1 MKRKDRKEY
10 LEKLENLLNGSSKSI
25 SRVIY
30 ELEKQGQ
37 GKIVMKSLA
46 KVLHPWDYKNQ
57 YPRAVELFTRVCY
70 SKKRNTWGR
79 KVARKGTII
88 NGKIKYFPPA
98 KWDSDQ
104 WFKEKYLENDI
115 SELIDLLGERPR
127 ELGKR
132 FVGLLKKCGSS
143 EELLQKLLLLL
154 EEIKDPKELEKIKE
168 KLIKN
173 NETFYHDATIFT
185 IDSLILLNKNKE
197 AK

>member
-1 MKRKDRKEY
+1 MPMKRKDRKEY
-10 LEKLENLLNGSSKSI
+10 LEKLENLLNGSSKSM

-37 GKIVMKSLA
+37 GKTVMKSLA

-57 YPRAVELFTRVCY
+57 YPKAVELFTRVCY
-70 SKKRNTWGR
+70 SKKRDTWGF

-88 NGKIKYFPPA
+88 NGKIRYSSA
-98 KWDSDQ
+98 KWDDD
-104 WFKEKYLENDI
+104 F
-115 SELIDLLGERPR
+115 SELLDLLGERPG

-132 FVGLLKKCGSS
+132 FVGLLKRCGSS
-143 EELLQKLLLLL
+143 EELLQKLLILL
-154 EEIKDPKELEKIKE
+154 EEHIKDPRELEKIKE
-168 KLIKN
+168 KLVKG

-197 AK
+197 AR

>member
-1 MKRKDRKEY
+1 MPMKRKDRKEY

-37 GKIVMKSLA
+37 GKTVMKSLA

-70 SKKRNTWGR
+70 SKKRNTWGF

-88 NGKIKYFPPA
+88 NGKIKYFPFV
-98 KWDSDQ
+98 KWDDD
-104 WFKEKYLENDI
+104 F
-115 SELIDLLGERPR
+115 SELLDLLGERPG

-143 EELLQKLLLLL
+143 EELLQKLLILL

-168 KLIKN
+168 KLVKS

>member
-30 ELEKQGQ
+30 ELEKVGQ
-37 GKIVMKSLA
+37 GKAVMKSLA

-57 YPRAVELFTRVCY
+57 YPKAVELFTRVCY
-70 SKKRNTWGR
+70 SKKRDTWGL
-79 KVARKGTII
+79 KVAII
-88 NGKIKYFPPA
+88 GAIIKHSQFA
-98 KWDSDQ
+98 KWDDDFS
-104 WFKEKYLENDI
+104 KL
-115 SELIDLLGERPR
+115 LDLLGERPG

-143 EELLQKLLLLL
+143 EELLQKLLILL
-154 EEIKDPKELEKIKE
+154 EEHIKDPRELEKIKE
-168 KLIKN
+168 NLVKS

-197 AK
+197 AR

>member
-1 MKRKDRKEY
+1 MPMKRKDRKEY

-30 ELEKQGQ
+30 ELEKRGQ
-37 GKIVMKSLA
+37 GKTVMKSLA

-70 SKKRNTWGR
+70 SKKRDTWGL
-79 KVARKGTII
+79 KVARKGAII
-88 NGKIKYFPPA
+88 NDRIKYSFSA
-98 KWDSDQ
+98 KWDDD
-104 WFKEKYLENDI
+104 F
-115 SELIDLLGERPR
+115 SELLDLLGERPG

-143 EELLQKLLLLL
+143 EELLQKLLILL
-154 EEIKDPKELEKIKE
+154 EEHIKDPKELEKIKE
-168 KLIKN
+168 KLVKS

-197 AK
+197 AR